1 MHHAGLPSACSL
13 PRLRQLISQSLA
25 YRGQLDKRLTAA
37 LARVLDPNLTS
48 GRLVVDSEPLQRLH
62 VLSSSTRHIRTPDA
76 AVWAAYG
83 GGCACNFAIST
94 ARGCWLAEDHLK
106 GTRDLGRQ

>member
-1 MHHAGLPSACSL
+1 MHHAGLPSACLLSK
-13 PRLRQLISQSLA
+13 LRQLISQSLA

-37 LARVLDPNLTS
+37 SARVLDPNLTS
-48 GRLVVDSEPLQRLH
+48 GRLVNNSEPLQRLH

-83 GGCACNFAIST
+83 GGCVCNFAKST
-94 ARGCWLAEDHLK
+94 ARGCWIVEDRLK
-106 GTRDLGRQ
+106 GM